1 MAAAHAPLASALSQP
16 IRLTFPENS
25 PKRSKS
31 TRSGSRLELNALA
44 HDYATT
50 LSKLMELETTLESKV
65 KEAVESKDDISK
77 IERLRSRLYVV
88 QDQIDSAER
97 PRLNDSGDE
106 KENKDEEYVKA
117 QWIVG
122 IVAAALPWT
131 NLEFNVCWQVTL
143 IKV

>member
-1 MAAAHAPLASALSQP
+1 VRCAGSTNASVASDMAAALAPLASALSQP

-31 TRSGSRLELNALA
+31 TRNGSRLERNALA
-44 HDYATT
+44 RDYATT
-50 LSKLMELETTLESKV
+50 FSKLMELETTLESKV

-97 PRLNDSGDE
+97 PRRNDSGDE
-106 KENKDEEYVKA
+106 RENKDEE
-117 QWIVG
+117 
-122 IVAAALPWT
+122 
-131 NLEFNVCWQVTL
+131 
-143 IKV
+143 